1 MISSRWKAALAAL
14 FLFVAGIAVGVGGTV
29 GYGVRHFRQTVRDP
43 AAAGVR
49 SERAMDR
56 IHTRLV
62 KELALD
68 AAQSAMVQTE
78 LERTRAEIRA
88 QRLENAQRT
97 RRTLAAGFLRIG
109 ANLPPE
115 KRAEFRKLAARRLE
129 RLGLDLRD
137 TSPEAERQP

>member
-29 GYGVRHFRQTVRDP
+29 GYGIRHFRQTMRDP
-43 AAAGVR
+43 AATTIR
-49 SERAMDR
+49 SERAMER
-56 IHTRLV
+56 LHTRLV
-62 KELALD
+62 QELALD
-68 AAQSAMVQTE
+68 AGQSAMVQAE
-78 LERTRAEIRA
+78 LEHTRAEIRV

-97 RRTLAAGFLRIG
+97 RRTLAAGLLRIG

-115 KRAEFRKLAARRLE
+115 KRAEFRKLATRRLE

-137 TSPEAERQP
+137 AGPEAEKQP